1 MSTRS
6 IHVLT
11 QEQDLLQRI
20 NNLET
25 LFQNYVKP
33 IIQDNINYHQEN
45 HNLRRRLAVFEQ
57 IHSTLQQQQH
67 EISTGQHISSA
78 GSSIMGGPAM
88 VAR

>member
-25 LFQNYVKP
+25 LLQTYVKP
-33 IIQDNINYHQEN
+33 LIQEN
-45 HNLRRRLAVFEQ
+45 HNLRHRLAVFEQ

-67 EISTGQHISSA
+67 EISTGQHIASA